1 MLQQKSARNQ
11 VGIRRAGRRGIRAMA
26 ASRGQAGAGPPQFPM
41 DAGHGA
47 VRLERYRM
55 SLTESRTIGLAK
67 VLFPHPRG
75 AVE

>member
-11 VGIRRAGRRGIRAMA
+11 VGIRRVGRRGIRPW
-26 ASRGQAGAGPPQFPM
+26 RPPEIKQERDPQFPM
-41 DAGHGA
+41 DAEHGA
-47 VRLERYRM
+47 AVLERYRM